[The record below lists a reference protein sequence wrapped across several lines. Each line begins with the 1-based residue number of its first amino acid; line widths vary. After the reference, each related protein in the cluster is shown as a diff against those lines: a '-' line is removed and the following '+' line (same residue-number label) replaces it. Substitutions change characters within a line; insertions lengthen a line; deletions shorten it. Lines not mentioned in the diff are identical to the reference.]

1 MSTQSL
7 LARGKQRKER
17 RLQENQT
24 QFSSPL
30 ATPGSA
36 TAQLPPLGGTL
47 GFDSSPNPFSN
58 GASAHSAL
66 APSMHLG
73 IPLTQ
78 LKNFGERALKRY
90 KLSDESE
97 AEFKRYLE
105 VRLPPTMILLSFM
118 LNCAQTSTKDERDV
132 LQFIHTLRT
141 EDMLAKSTEE
151 RVENWT
157 PSTKLAVCSST
168 LIYTV
173 II

>member
-1 MSTQSL
+1 
-7 LARGKQRKER
+7 
-17 RLQENQT
+17 
-24 QFSSPL
+24 
-30 ATPGSA
+30 
-36 TAQLPPLGGTL
+36 
-47 GFDSSPNPFSN
+47 
-58 GASAHSAL
+58 
-66 APSMHLG
+66 MHLG

-97 AEFKRYLE
+97 AEFRRYLE
-105 VRLPPTMILLSFM
+105 VRLPPTKILLSFM
-118 LNCAQTSTKDERDV
+118 LNCAQTSTKDERDM